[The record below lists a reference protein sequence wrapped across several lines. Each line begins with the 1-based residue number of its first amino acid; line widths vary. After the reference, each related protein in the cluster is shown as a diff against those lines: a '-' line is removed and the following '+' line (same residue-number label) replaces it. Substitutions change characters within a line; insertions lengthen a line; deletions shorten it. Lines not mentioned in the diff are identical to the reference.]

1 MSETRRADLAYP
13 KSQTDDQGMFYL
25 FQRCG
30 GSGAGECGVVLGTTQ
45 FVYPIR
51 VSKFV
56 TFNRSLLLQN
66 PYAFGNV
73 EIYND
78 LGAGG
83 LCDHN
88 MGTLQPWY
96 LAFSD
101 NGVLTDQEVIDRGI
115 YISDPEPPFDIE
127 VDWSKLPQPVL
138 TGGGVNPNWQNRIY
152 VHIMWGNPGFLTR
165 QSDPLEEGALKVV
178 KHNQDIAP

>member
-13 KSQTDDQGMFYL
+13 KSQTDDQGMFYYL
-25 FQRCG
+25 QRCG
-30 GSGAGECGVVLGTTQ
+30 GMGAGECGVIIGSTQ

-66 PYAFGNV
+66 PTLGGV
-73 EIYND
+73 EIFNN
-78 LGAGG
+78 LGSGG
-83 LCDHN
+83 VCANNL
-88 MGTLQPWY
+88 GTWQPWY

-101 NGVLTDQEVIDRGI
+101 NGILTDDQVRERGI
-115 YISDPEPPFDIE
+115 LISAPMPPFDVE

-138 TGGGVNPNWQNRIY
+138 EGGGVNPNWENRIY
-152 VHIMWGNPGFLTR
+152 VHIVWASAGYLFR
-165 QSDPLEEGALKVV
+165 QSNPLREGVLYVV
-178 KHNQDIAP
+178 KHNQDIRP